1 MIHIANAARILIS
14 AGDRSE
20 MKGALGNLMKQA
32 QKMQEEVQ
40 RVQEEIANAEVVG
53 ESGGGLVRVIMN
65 GRHDVKS
72 VTIDPDLINDE
83 KTMIEDLMAA
93 AVNDA
98 NRRVEI
104 LSKEKL
110 AGVTAGID
118 LPAGVKLPF

>member
-1 MIHIANAARILIS
+1 
-14 AGDRSE
+14 

-40 RVQEEIANAEVVG
+40 RVQEEIANSEVVG

-98 NRRVEI
+98 NRRVEV

>member
-1 MIHIANAARILIS
+1 
-14 AGDRSE
+14 

>member
-1 MIHIANAARILIS
+1 
-14 AGDRSE
+14 

-40 RVQEEIANAEVVG
+40 RVQEEIANAEIVG

-72 VTIDPDLINDE
+72 GTIDPDLMNDE

-98 NRRVEI
+98 NRRVEVF
-104 LSKEKL
+104 LVRPH
-110 AGVTAGID
+110 GG
-118 LPAGVKLPF
+118 

>member
-1 MIHIANAARILIS
+1 
-14 AGDRSE
+14 

-32 QKMQEEVQ
+32 QKMQEQVQ

-65 GRHDVKS
+65 GRHDIKS
-72 VTIDPDLINDE
+72 VTIDPDLMNDE
-83 KTMIEDLMAA
+83 KTMLEDLMAA

-98 NRRVEI
+98 NRRVEA

-110 AGVTAGID
+110 AGVTAGIE

>member
-1 MIHIANAARILIS
+1 M
-14 AGDRSE
+14 
-20 MKGALGNLMKQA
+20 
-32 QKMQEEVQ
+32 
-40 RVQEEIANAEVVG
+40 
-53 ESGGGLVRVIMN
+53 IMN

-72 VTIDPDLINDE
+72 VTIDPDLMNDE

-98 NRRVEI
+98 NRRVEV

>member
-1 MIHIANAARILIS
+1 
-14 AGDRSE
+14 

-72 VTIDPDLINDE
+72 VTIDPDLMNGE

-98 NRRVEI
+98 NRRVEV

>member
-1 MIHIANAARILIS
+1 
-14 AGDRSE
+14 
-20 MKGALGNLMKQA
+20 MKGALGNLMQQA

>member
-1 MIHIANAARILIS
+1 
-14 AGDRSE
+14 

-72 VTIDPDLINDE
+72 VTIDPDLMNDE

-98 NRRVEI
+98 NRRVEV

>member
-1 MIHIANAARILIS
+1 
-14 AGDRSE
+14 

-32 QKMQEEVQ
+32 QKMQEEIQ

-72 VTIDPDLINDE
+72 VTIDPDLMNDE

-98 NRRVEI
+98 NRRVEV

>member
-1 MIHIANAARILIS
+1 
-14 AGDRSE
+14 

-32 QKMQEEVQ
+32 QKMQEQVQ

-53 ESGGGLVRVIMN
+53 ESGGGLVRVVMN
-65 GRHDVKS
+65 GRHDIKS
-72 VTIDPDLINDE
+72 VTIDPDLMNDE

-98 NRRVEI
+98 NRRVEV

-110 AGVTAGID
+110 AGVTAGIE

>member
-1 MIHIANAARILIS
+1 
-14 AGDRSE
+14 
-20 MKGALGNLMKQA
+20 MKDALGNLMKQA

-40 RVQEEIANAEVVG
+40 RVQEEIAKAEVVG

-65 GRHDVKS
+65 GRHDIKS
-72 VTIDPDLINDE
+72 VTIDPDLMNDE
-83 KTMIEDLMAA
+83 KTMVEDLMAA

-98 NRRVEI
+98 NRRVEV

-118 LPAGVKLPF
+118 LPAGIKLPF

>member
-1 MIHIANAARILIS
+1 
-14 AGDRSE
+14 

-32 QKMQEEVQ
+32 QKMQEEIQ

-98 NRRVEI
+98 NRRVEV

>member
-1 MIHIANAARILIS
+1 
-14 AGDRSE
+14 

-32 QKMQEEVQ
+32 QKMQEQVQ
-40 RVQEEIANAEVVG
+40 RVQEEIANTEVVG

-65 GRHDVKS
+65 GRHDIKS
-72 VTIDPDLINDE
+72 VTIDPDLMNDE
-83 KTMIEDLMAA
+83 KTMLEDLMAA

-98 NRRVEI
+98 NRRVEA

-110 AGVTAGID
+110 AGVTAGIE

>member
-1 MIHIANAARILIS
+1 
-14 AGDRSE
+14 

-72 VTIDPDLINDE
+72 VTIDPDLMNDE

-98 NRRVEI
+98 NRRGEV

>member
-1 MIHIANAARILIS
+1 
-14 AGDRSE
+14 

-32 QKMQEEVQ
+32 QKMQEQVQ

-65 GRHDVKS
+65 GRHDIKS
-72 VTIDPDLINDE
+72 VTIDPDLMNDE

-98 NRRVEI
+98 AVRVGKIGSSNRYKPEY
-104 LSKEKL
+104 SP
-110 AGVTAGID
+110 GIESTT
-118 LPAGVKLPF
+118 PVC

>member
-1 MIHIANAARILIS
+1 
-14 AGDRSE
+14 

-32 QKMQEEVQ
+32 QKMQEKVQ

-65 GRHDVKS
+65 GRHDIKS
-72 VTIDPDLINDE
+72 VTIDPDLMNDE

-98 NRRVEI
+98 NRRVEV

-110 AGVTAGID
+110 AGVTAGIE

>member
-1 MIHIANAARILIS
+1 
-14 AGDRSE
+14 

-32 QKMQEEVQ
+32 QKMQEEMQ
-40 RVQEEIANAEVVG
+40 RVQEEIANAEVIG
-53 ESGGGLVRVIMN
+53 ESGAGLVRVIMN

-72 VTIDPDLINDE
+72 VAIDPELMNDE
-83 KTMIEDLMAA
+83 KSMIEDLLAA

-98 NRRVEI
+98 NRRVEA

>member
-1 MIHIANAARILIS
+1 
-14 AGDRSE
+14 

-40 RVQEEIANAEVVG
+40 RVQEEIANAEIVG

-72 VTIDPDLINDE
+72 VTIDPDLMNDE

-98 NRRVEI
+98 NRRVEV

>member
-1 MIHIANAARILIS
+1 
-14 AGDRSE
+14 

-98 NRRVEI
+98 NRRVEV

-110 AGVTAGID
+110 AGVTSGID